1 MDQPP
6 KVLLVEGQDDV
17 HVVGHLWRQRHRSES
32 PFEIQDKKGVDSLL
46 EAIGLEVKA
55 PGRVAV
61 GIVADANDDPNARW
75 AAVSNRLRGVNVG
88 IEMPD
93 APSPN
98 GAIISGAPRVGVWLM
113 PDNRRPG
120 ELENFAQEMIPDDDP
135 VWPLAQGYVRDIPQ
149 EARKFSPNKTSRAEL
164 HAWLAT
170 REEPGFMGSAI
181 GRGDLKTDGP
191 LCSAFLAWL
200 ERLFG

>member
-17 HVVGHLWRQRHRSES
+17 HVVGHLWRQRHRSGS
-32 PFEIQDKKGVDSLL
+32 PFDIQDKEGIDNLL

-98 GAIISGAPRVGVWLM
+98 GAIMGGVPRVGVWLM

-120 ELENFAQEMIPDDDP
+120 ELENFAQEMVPDDDP
-135 VWPLAQGYVRDIPQ
+135 VWPLARGYVRDIPQ

-164 HAWLAT
+164 HAWLAM

-181 GRGDLKTDGP
+181 GRGDLKTDGE

>member
-1 MDQPP
+1 MDQSRNI
-6 KVLLVEGQDDV
+6 LLVEGQDDK
-17 HVVGHLWRQRHRSES
+17 HVVGHLWNRRHRLEP
-32 PFEIQDKKGVDSLL
+32 PFDIQDWQGIDKLL
-46 EAIGLEVKA
+46 KAIE
-55 PGRVAV
+55 PEIRVPDRAAV
-61 GIVADANDDPNARW
+61 GIVADANDDQDARW
-75 AAVSNRLRGVNVG
+75 AAVLGRLREAE
-88 IEMPD
+88 IEAPQALSPD
-93 APSPN
+93 
-98 GAIISGAPRVGVWLM
+98 GAIIGGAPRVGVWLM

-120 ELENFAQEMIPDDDP
+120 ELEDFVQEMIPNDDP
-135 VWPLAQGYVRDIPQ
+135 VWPLARGYVRDIPR

-181 GRGDLKTDGP
+181 KRGDLKTDGP

>member
-6 KVLLVEGQDDV
+6 KVLLVEGQDDR
-17 HVVGHLWRQRHRSES
+17 HVVRHLLGQAPSTVS
-32 PFEIQDKKGVDSLL
+32 FDIQDKGNIGELL
-46 EAIGLEVKA
+46 KAIEPEIRV
-55 PGRVAV
+55 PGRAAV
-61 GIVADANDDPNARW
+61 GIVADANDDRDARW
-75 AAVSNRLRGVNVG
+75 AAVSGRLREAD
-88 IEMPD
+88 IESPKALSPD
-93 APSPN
+93 
-98 GAIISGAPRVGVWLM
+98 GAIVGGAPRVGVWLM
-113 PDNRRPG
+113 PDNRSTG
-120 ELENFAQEMIPDDDP
+120 ELEDFVQGMIPDDDP
-135 VWPLAQGYVRDIPQ
+135 VWPLAQGYVRDIP
-149 EARKFSPNKTSRAEL
+149 EDARQFSPKKTSRAEL